1 VGLLRQQNYS
11 YKENDMRKIIITTAL
26 IAFFGLSDAQDLNN
40 IKFIDARKPIK
51 CADTKQLLL
60 GIEKMYGEKA
70 HRVGENDL
78 AIDGKPTFVTVLENA
93 KTRSWTIVEYDGA
106 WACVLASGVYPEVF

>member
-1 VGLLRQQNYS
+1 
-11 YKENDMRKIIITTAL
+11 MRKIIITTAL
-26 IAFFGLSDAQDLNN
+26 IALFGLSNAQDLNS
-40 IKFIDARKPIK
+40 IKFMDAKKPIK

-60 GIEKMYGEKA
+60 GLDKIYGEKV
-70 HRVGENDL
+70 HRVSENDL
-78 AIDGKPTFVTVLENA
+78 AIEGKPTFVVVLENA

>member
-11 YKENDMRKIIITTAL
+11 YKENDMRKIIITTSL
-26 IAFFGLSDAQDLNN
+26 IAFFGLSEAQDLNN

-51 CADTKQLLL
+51 CADTNQLLL
-60 GIEKMYGEKA
+60 GIEKMYGETA

-78 AIDGKPTFVTVLENA
+78 AIDGKPTFVVVLENA